1 MRKNK
6 PFVLLLSLLSVL
18 CAWSQDIVQYDYANS
33 DPFGG
38 GNSFT
43 IDFRELPDSEWHYP
57 LPGGKVIS
65 SYHAKGRSGHS
76 GTDIKTKPNDSIYAA
91 FAGIV
96 TMSKPFAGYGNCIT
110 IRHASGLTTLYS
122 HNSKNFVVEGDYV
135 EAGQVIAL
143 TGRTGRAT
151 TEHLHFEVRTGR
163 TTHNPNVIFD
173 LEKRTLRR
181 QKLTFYKNG
190 KVVSR

>member
-1 MRKNK
+1 
-6 PFVLLLSLLSVL
+6 
-18 CAWSQDIVQYDYANS
+18 
-33 DPFGG
+33 
-38 GNSFT
+38 
-43 IDFRELPDSEWHYP
+43 
-57 LPGGKVIS
+57 
-65 SYHAKGRSGHS
+65 
-76 GTDIKTKPNDSIYAA
+76 
-91 FAGIV
+91 
-96 TMSKPFAGYGNCIT
+96 
-110 IRHASGLTTLYS
+110 
-122 HNSKNFVVEGDYV
+122 VVEGDYV